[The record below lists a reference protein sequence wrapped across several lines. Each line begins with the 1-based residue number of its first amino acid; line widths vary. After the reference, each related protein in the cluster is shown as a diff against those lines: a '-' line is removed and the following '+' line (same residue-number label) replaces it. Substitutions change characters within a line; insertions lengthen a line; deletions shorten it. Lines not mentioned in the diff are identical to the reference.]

1 MSAYLR
7 ANEDRNMTDNP
18 NAPTYDELLA
28 KFNEA
33 NDKINELTSKMNSY
47 EDKLKATENDL
58 KASRAL
64 NTKLMFNDPTV
75 KANLNPEPGPEHE
88 PETLDQ
94 FLDSFANEAAKYVNA
109 KHRCKIYDEH

>member
-1 MSAYLR
+1 
-7 ANEDRNMTDNP
+7 MTDNP

-33 NDKINELTSKMNSY
+33 TDKINELTSKMSSY
-47 EDKLKATENDL
+47 EEKIEQTEKDL

-75 KANLNPEPGPEHE
+75 KTTLNPEPTPEPE

-94 FLDSFANEAAKYVNA
+94 FLDSFAKKAVDIVNEKY
-109 KHRCKIYDEH
+109 RCKIYDYN